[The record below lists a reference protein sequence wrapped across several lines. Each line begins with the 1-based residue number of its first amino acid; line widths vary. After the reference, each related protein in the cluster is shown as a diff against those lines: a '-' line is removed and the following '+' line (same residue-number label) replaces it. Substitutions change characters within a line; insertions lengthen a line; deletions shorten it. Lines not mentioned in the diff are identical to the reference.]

1 VSDRDLAIR
10 VEHLSKRFRIPLDR
24 SATLKHRLTHW
35 RSASRYRILE
45 ALLDVSFEVQA
56 GEFLGIIGHN
66 GSGKSTL
73 LKILSRIY
81 RPDDGVVSIEG
92 RVSPFLELGVG
103 FNPELTARENIFL
116 SGAILGLSRPE
127 LHRRLDEIIG
137 FAELE
142 QFVDHKLK
150 NFSSGMQVRLAFSL
164 AIQAHAEILMMDE
177 VLAVGD
183 APFQQKCFDVFNRY
197 KREGRTVVLVT
208 HELGA
213 VTTYCDRALLLD
225 HGRLVAD
232 GDTAD
237 VTAQY
242 RRAIGMAADGTRPD
256 TEIERWGS
264 RDVVVTGIR
273 LLDQRGVEDA
283 NPATGASVRVELGY
297 EIQNDS
303 VADFTCVL
311 WLLRADGVLISES
324 SLPVSQ
330 YAQVGAS
337 QRGSGGTIRFDIA
350 NLALLDGA
358 YTIDVEL
365 QGRRDAAPFDHLK
378 HALHFRVID
387 RRERRGVIEPGGVW
401 SVAPS
406 ERSADWPDQL
416 ASTTGVGRDERPNR
430 RRR

>member
-1 VSDRDLAIR
+1 MTDRDLAIR
-10 VEHLSKRFRIPLDR
+10 VENLSKRFRIPLDR

-35 RSASRYRILE
+35 RSASRYRSLE
-45 ALLDVSFEVQA
+45 ALLNVSFEVRA
-56 GEFLGIIGHN
+56 GEFVGIIGHN

-81 RPDDGVVSIEG
+81 RPDAGVVTIEG

-183 APFQQKCFDVFNRY
+183 APFQQKCFDTFNRY

-242 RRAIGMAADGTRPD
+242 RHAIGMAADGSLAAEA
-256 TEIERWGS
+256 EIERWGS
-264 RDVVVTGIR
+264 RDVVITGVR
-273 LLDQRGVEDA
+273 MLDPRGVQDV
-283 NPATGASVRVELGY
+283 NPPTGGSVRIELGY
-297 EIQNDS
+297 EI
-303 VADFTCVL
+303 
-311 WLLRADGVLISES
+311 
-324 SLPVSQ
+324 P
-330 YAQVGAS
+330 
-337 QRGSGGTIRFDIA
+337 
-350 NLALLDGA
+350 
-358 YTIDVEL
+358 
-365 QGRRDAAPFDHLK
+365 
-378 HALHFRVID
+378 
-387 RRERRGVIEPGGVW
+387 ERRGHRLHLRALAAARRRADPDLGVRAAGQPVRAGRREPAGLGWARSASTSPSSPCSTATTASTSSSRGGGTGRLRPPEERPTLPGHRQTRTSRRDRAGWGW
-401 SVAPS
+401 SVVPRGPA
-406 ERSADWPDQL
+406 R
-416 ASTTGVGRDERPNR
+416 TGPPEPFVSPQ
-430 RRR
+430 

>member
-1 VSDRDLAIR
+1 MADRDLAIR

-35 RSASRYRILE
+35 RSATRYRILQ
-45 ALLDVSFEVQA
+45 ALVDVSFDVRA
-56 GEFLGIIGHN
+56 GEFIGIIGHN

-81 RPDDGVVSIEG
+81 QPNAGVVAIQG
-92 RVSPFLELGVG
+92 KVSPFLELGVG
-103 FNPELTARENIFL
+103 FNPELTARDNIFL
-116 SGAILGLSRPE
+116 SGAILGLSRAE
-127 LHRRLDEIIG
+127 LHRRLEDIIG

-164 AIQAHAEILMMDE
+164 AIQAHADILMMDE

-208 HELGA
+208 HELSA

-242 RRAIGMAADGTRPD
+242 RHAIGMAADGGRAD
-256 TEIERWGS
+256 AEMERWGS

-273 LLDQRGVEDA
+273 MLDERGVEDT
-283 NPATGASVRVELGY
+283 NPATGGFVRIEFGY
-297 EIQNDS
+297 VIQNDV
-303 VADFTCVL
+303 VADFSCVL
-311 WLLRADGVLISES
+311 WLMRGDGVMISES
-324 SLPVSQ
+324 NLPVSQ
-330 YAQVGAS
+330 YAQVGES
-337 QRGSGGTIRFDIA
+337 QRGAGGTIRFDIPQ
-350 NLALLDGA
+350 LTLLDGA
-358 YTIDVEL
+358 YSIDVEL
-365 QGRRDAAPFDHLK
+365 QGRRDRAVFDHLK
-378 HALHFRVID
+378 NGLHFRVID
-387 RRERRGVIEPGGVW
+387 RRERRGVIEPGGAW
-401 SVAPS
+401 SVVPAEQP
-406 ERSADWPDQL
+406 ADVPEPL
-416 ASTTGVGRDERPNR
+416 ASTRRAGRDERPGR
-430 RRR
+430 RRS

>member
-1 VSDRDLAIR
+1 MADRDLAIT

-45 ALLDVSFEVQA
+45 ALLDVSFEVEA
-56 GEFLGIIGHN
+56 GEFVGIIGHN

-81 RPDDGVVSIEG
+81 RPNAGVVAIQG

-183 APFQQKCFDVFNRY
+183 APFQQKCFDVFTRY

-208 HELGA
+208 HELSA

-242 RRAIGMAADGTRPD
+242 RHAIGMAADGAHPD
-256 TEIERWGS
+256 AEIERWGS

-273 LLDQRGVEDA
+273 MLDERGVEDA
-283 NPATGASVRVELGY
+283 NPATGGFVRIELGY
-297 EIQNDS
+297 EIQNDA

-311 WLLRADGVLISES
+311 WILRGDGLMVSEVE
-324 SLPVSQ
+324 LPVSQ
-330 YAQVGAS
+330 YAQVGES
-337 QRGSGGTIRFDIA
+337 QRGSAGTIRFDIPQ
-350 NLALLDGA
+350 LSLLDGK
-358 YTIDVEL
+358 YSIDVEL
-365 QGRRDAAPFDHLK
+365 QGRRDRAAFDHLK
-378 HALHFRVID
+378 NALHFRVID
-387 RRERRGVIEPGGVW
+387 RRERRGVIEPGGAW
-401 SVAPS
+401 SVVPAEQP
-406 ERSADWPDQL
+406 ADQPEQL
-416 ASTTGVGRDERPNR
+416 VSTRRAGRDERPGR
-430 RRR
+430 RRS

>member
-1 VSDRDLAIR
+1 MTDRDLAIR
-10 VEHLSKRFRIPLDR
+10 VENLSKRFRIPLDR
-24 SATLKHRLTHW
+24 SSTLKHRLTHW
-35 RSASRYRILE
+35 RSASRYRSLE
-45 ALLDVSFEVQA
+45 ALLNVSFEVRA
-56 GEFLGIIGHN
+56 GEFVGIIGHN

-81 RPDDGVVSIEG
+81 RPDAGVVTIEG

-150 NFSSGMQVRLAFSL
+150 NFSSGMEVRLAFSL

-183 APFQQKCFDVFNRY
+183 AAFQQKCFDIFARY

-237 VTAQY
+237 VTGQY
-242 RRAIGMAADGTRPD
+242 RRAIGLAADGSLAA
-256 TEIERWGS
+256 TEVERWGS
-264 RDVVVTGIR
+264 RDVVLTGVRI
-273 LLDQRGVEDA
+273 LDQRGVEDR
-283 NPATGASVRVELGY
+283 NPPTGGFVRVELGY
-297 EIQNDS
+297 RILSDA
-303 VADFTCVL
+303 VTDFVCVL
-311 WLLRADGVLISES
+311 WLMRADGLILSES
-324 SLPVSQ
+324 ALPVSQ
-330 YAQVGAS
+330 YARVGES
-337 QRGSGGTIRFDIA
+337 QRGAGGTIRFDIA
-350 NLALLDGA
+350 QLPLLDGA
-358 YTIDVEL
+358 YSVDVEI
-365 QGRRDAAPFDHLK
+365 QERRGTGVYDHLK
-378 HALHFRVID
+378 HAINFRVID
-387 RRERRGVIEPGGVW
+387 RRERHGAIELGGTW
-401 SVAPS
+401 SVVPT
-406 ERSADWPDQL
+406 DQT
-416 ASTTGVGRDERPNR
+416 AGSPEPFVSPQWVGPDERPGLSR
-430 RRR
+430 L